1 MKIKQNIGGIKYELV
16 IKSKL
21 EAAIRKQARE
31 ISEKLETLKSIATG
45 GAPDII
51 LEKTKNY
58 FRGKVPKQ
66 ALKAFDDLKGIY
78 VGAEKAVQNTVSDT
92 KSRGPGWVAQIVTEV
107 YNIKKTEI
115 VPSKAESGKPKK
127 MAGTIKVE
135 GETMENLSL
144 VYTGR
149 MLTPTHFGMT
159 PKSPPKGKK
168 YTLKQQVLK
177 GKTEVIGRYYNT
189 RTPGGPF
196 AKRSHNILMGTGNA
210 KEGGVNWIP
219 FQRMSESRT
228 DLKKFT
234 TIAMPQMITSERVAP
249 KLTEKL
255 NEEIGK
261 RFDHNMKRQL
271 GTKPK

>member
-1 MKIKQNIGGIKYELV
+1 MKIKQNIGGVQYELI

-21 EAAIRKQARE
+21 EIAIRKQARE

-66 ALKAFDDLKGIY
+66 ALKVFDDLKDIY
-78 VGAEKAVQNTVSDT
+78 EGAEKAVQNTVSDT

-115 VPSKAESGKPKK
+115 VPSRTESGKNKK
-127 MAGTIKVE
+127 MAGTIRVE

-196 AKRSHNILMGTGNA
+196 SERSHNILMGTGNTGA
-210 KEGGVNWIP
+210 NWIP

-261 RFDHNMKRQL
+261 RLDHNMKRQL
-271 GTKPK
+271 GTAPK